1 MRAARQAYAQAIRTQ
16 PENPDTWF
24 ALGSYEFALEDLC
37 NAYVHLNEAYTLDPA
52 SRRWTEGG
60 PLDVARAHVNAGRC

>member
-1 MRAARQAYAQAIRTQ
+1 MSG
-16 PENPDTWF
+16 F
-24 ALGSYEFALEDLC
+24 ALGSYEFVLEDLC

-60 PLDVARAHVNAGRC
+60 PLDVARAHVDAGRC